1 MIFWKHLFFFLLHT
15 SLQSPRLYKLPWYV
29 YMTQTSTSMLNI
41 VTFIFS
47 NAITVSSFFDK
58 WYTSLFP
65 SIWFANVSTNNSGSN
80 VQAEQGKKKLNSL
93 FFPFFFSRKKT
104 HNKFL
109 TLDFELLLVY
119 ICIINNINLLL
130 TSTKLIN
137 SR

>member
-1 MIFWKHLFFFLLHT
+1 MISWKHVFFLLHT

-65 SIWFANVSTNNSGSN
+65 SIWFANVSTNNSRSN
-80 VQAEQGKKKLNSL
+80 VQAEQDKKKLNS
-93 FFPFFFSRKKT
+93 FFFLKEKK
-104 HNKFL
+104 HINKFL
-109 TLDFELLLVY
+109 TLVFELLLVY
-119 ICIINNINLLL
+119 ICTINNEINLLL